1 MRGGPCFGSFGK
13 LGPALFYNF
22 HHPVTLSVLLVHL
35 PEYEDLTLC
44 EEKMRGLRAQMSP
57 FNVPPCVAR
66 IPVWRGIEQVLR
78 LESIINPHP
87 SQDLVITCWS

>member
-22 HHPVTLSVLLVHL
+22 HHPVTWSVLLVLL

-57 FNVPPCVAR
+57 FTSLKNWSR
-66 IPVWRGIEQVLR
+66 RLQVLEVER
-78 LESIINPHP
+78 MDDAS
-87 SQDLVITCWS
+87 V

>member
-22 HHPVTLSVLLVHL
+22 HHPVTLSVLLVLL

-57 FNVPPCVAR
+57 FTNLKNR
-66 IPVWRGIEQVLR
+66 SRRLQVLEVER
-78 LESIINPHP
+78 MDDAS
-87 SQDLVITCWS
+87 V